1 MKIFVVNCG
10 SSSIKYQLISITHER
25 VMAKGVLERVGT
37 NEAQLTHSAFDEKH
51 ERAVDAPDH
60 SAGMRLI
67 LDALADDDI
76 GVIGSIDE
84 IQAIGHRVVHGGE
97 RFSKSCL
104 VDDEV
109 IQAIR
114 DNFLLSPLHNPPNL
128 AGIEAAR
135 KALPDKPNV
144 AVFDT
149 AFLSTLPAKAFRYA
163 VPEQWYKEHKVRRY
177 GFHGTSHLYVSR
189 RFAEIA
195 GKSPEQVNLITAHL
209 GNGCSMTAIANG
221 RAVDHTMG
229 MTPLEGLIMGT
240 RCGDIDPAVV
250 TYMVSQGMD
259 ITDVDR
265 ALNKASGLLGV
276 SQTSNDMRD
285 LLTARDEGNEGA
297 ALAVEMFIYRI
308 VKYVGSYYTVLPNLD
323 AVVLTG
329 GIGENSQPVRA
340 GVVQGLARLGA
351 KLDPNANEKT
361 IRGKTGP
368 ITTEDSDLPVWIVP
382 TNEELMIA
390 RDTAEVVEFVPA
402 E

>member
-1 MKIFVVNCG
+1 
-10 SSSIKYQLISITHER
+10 
-25 VMAKGVLERVGT
+25 
-37 NEAQLTHSAFDEKH
+37 
-51 ERAVDAPDH
+51 
-60 SAGMRLI
+60 
-67 LDALADDDI
+67 
-76 GVIGSIDE
+76 
-84 IQAIGHRVVHGGE
+84 
-97 RFSKSCL
+97 
-104 VDDEV
+104 
-109 IQAIR
+109 
-114 DNFLLSPLHNPPNL
+114 
-128 AGIEAAR
+128 
-135 KALPDKPNV
+135 
-144 AVFDT
+144 
-149 AFLSTLPAKAFRYA
+149 
-163 VPEQWYKEHKVRRY
+163 
-177 GFHGTSHLYVSR
+177 
-189 RFAEIA
+189 
-195 GKSPEQVNLITAHL
+195 
-209 GNGCSMTAIANG
+209 MTAIANG

-265 ALNKASGLLGV
+265 TLNKASGLLGV

-285 LLTARDEGNEGA
+285 LLTAREDGNEGA

-308 VKYVGSYYTVLPNLD
+308 VKYVGSYYTILPDLD

-390 RDTAEVVEFVPA
+390 RETQICCAAVFSS
-402 E
+402 